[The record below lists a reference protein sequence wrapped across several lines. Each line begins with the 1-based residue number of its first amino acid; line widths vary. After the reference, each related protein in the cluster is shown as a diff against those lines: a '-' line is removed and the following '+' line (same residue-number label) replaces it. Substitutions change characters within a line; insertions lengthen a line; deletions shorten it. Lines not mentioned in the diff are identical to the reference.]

1 MKHHE
6 KEAKLKLETS
16 RFWGTYLEAV
26 LTIPITAKGHGTR
39 CVAVRVKDM
48 NDAFTPSDYQLP
60 AAPSAPVVPDD
71 APVMSTGATLTGIF
85 FEPGRTFE
93 ALRARPRFLVVV
105 GVLTVLS
112 LAFSVMFFQ
121 KYGFETVIRAAIEAQ
136 PGMDAAQREQ
146 AIEFYRG
153 PMGKVIQWVF
163 PLLGVLLVTAAGA
176 GLYLLGT
183 VAMGKTMKFQ
193 QALAVWA
200 YSSFPPLV
208 LSTLANL
215 LVLLLK
221 PLDRDELGAVAQ
233 RGSLVQASPALL
245 VTASEHPILAALLGG
260 LNVFDIYGLVLAAI
274 GLRIVGKLSAGT
286 AWGIV
291 LFFYLLKVLLTVG
304 KAALTGA

>member
-1 MKHHE
+1 
-6 KEAKLKLETS
+6 
-16 RFWGTYLEAV
+16 
-26 LTIPITAKGHGTR
+26 
-39 CVAVRVKDM
+39 M

-60 AAPSAPVVPDD
+60 APPSAPVVPDD
-71 APVMSTGATLTGIF
+71 APTMSTGATLTGII
-85 FEPGRTFE
+85 FEPSRTFE

-105 GVLTVLS
+105 VILTVLS
-112 LAFSVMFFQ
+112 FAFSIMFFQ
-121 KYGFETVIRAAIEAQ
+121 KYGFDNIMRAVLEAQ
-136 PGMDAAQREQ
+136 PNMDAAQREK
-146 AIEFYRG
+146 ALEFYLG
-153 PMGKVIQWVF
+153 PVGKILLQVVI
-163 PLLGVLLVTAAGA
+163 PLIGALLVTVAGA

-183 VAMGKTMKFQ
+183 VAMGKTMKFS
-193 QALAVWA
+193 QALSVWA
-200 YSSFPPLV
+200 YSSFPPAVLLTFANALV
-208 LSTLANL
+208 LF
-215 LVLLLK
+215 LK

-245 VTASEHPILAALLGG
+245 VTASEHPILAALLGA